1 MVTTKA
7 NKTPAAIQGNA
18 PYARLYRTARRRLR
32 KPGTVLGLAILL
44 LLLAAALLAPVIER
58 HPPRTIHYTSLQ
70 TPPDATF
77 WFGTDDLG
85 RSVFS
90 RVLHGIRTSLKIG
103 FSAVGL
109 ALLGGL
115 PLGLLAGYFG
125 GTLDR
130 VIVRFLEI
138 NLAFPSILLAIAV
151 VAVLGPGTT
160 NTIYALAIS
169 TLPIYALTV
178 RSTARTLIN
187 LDYVQAARAL
197 GSGHIRNI
205 WKHILPGVISPL
217 LIISTVNIGG
227 AVLAAA
233 GLGYLGLGAQPPTPE
248 LGTMLSEARAHL
260 RSAWWMSVFPG
271 LAITLIVLSLNL
283 VGDALRDIL
292 DQRSN
297 SS

>member
-1 MVTTKA
+1 MISKLITTD
-7 NKTPAAIQGNA
+7 AIATRNSPQ
-18 PYARLYRTARRRLR
+18 ARLQRTASRRFR
-32 KPGTVLGLAILL
+32 KPGAAFGLAILL
-44 LLLAAALLAPVIER
+44 LLLIAALLAPLIEQ
-58 HPPRTIHYTSLQ
+58 HPPRTIHYSALQ
-70 TPPDATF
+70 IPPDATF

-85 RSVFS
+85 RSVYS
-90 RVLHGIRTSLKIG
+90 RVLHGIRTSLMIG

-125 GTLDR
+125 GPLDR
-130 VIVRFLEI
+130 VILRLLEI
-138 NLAFPSILLAIAV
+138 NLAFPSILLAIAI
-151 VAVLGPGTT
+151 VAILGPGTT
-160 NTIYALAIS
+160 NTIYAVAIS
-169 TLPIYALTV
+169 TLPVYALTV
-178 RSTARTLIN
+178 RSTARTIVN

-197 GSGHIRNI
+197 GSSHARNI
-205 WKHILPGVISPL
+205 WKHILPGVVSPL

-248 LGTMLSEARAHL
+248 LGTMLSEARAYL

-292 DQRSN
+292 DQKGNN
-297 SS
+297 S